1 MINFLYPHKNCVVTS
16 RQKRAS
22 RDDSQTKSFQNAS
35 QIKQLIREEL
45 RLLQNQVCAKDE
57 TLCSSGPRG
66 KTGRRGRPGTRGR
79 PGPQG
84 NSGPEGPPGKHGPI
98 GPPGPPGPVSLKGDL
113 GVPGNP
119 GPMGPK
125 GAPGEKG
132 AKGEQGQ
139 SLAVP
144 SLLQHPV
151 DVIVNE
157 SHTAILKCS
166 ADGNPPPKV
175 TWSKMDARLPVGRHV
190 VESSGAL
197 MLKDVKP
204 GDEGVYNCRVENLL
218 GSVNASLNVTVQ
230 CKFNCLFPKKA
241 ENL

>member
-1 MINFLYPHKNCVVTS
+1 MY
-16 RQKRAS
+16 
-22 RDDSQTKSFQNAS
+22 
-35 QIKQLIREEL
+35 
-45 RLLQNQVCAKDE
+45 AKDE
-57 TLCSSGPRG
+57 TLCSSEPRG

-98 GPPGPPGPVSLKGDL
+98 GPPGPPGPVGLKGDL
-113 GVPGNP
+113 GLPGNP

-125 GAPGEKG
+125 GPPGEKG

-151 DVIVNE
+151 DLIVNE

-175 TWSKMDARLPVGRHV
+175 TWS
-190 VESSGAL
+190 
-197 MLKDVKP
+197 
-204 GDEGVYNCRVENLL
+204 
-218 GSVNASLNVTVQ
+218 NASVNVTVQ
-230 CKFNCLFPKKA
+230 CEFNCLFPKKA
-241 ENL
+241 EKRKPTSGISLHTLGYSNITRLNSMIGSIIGAV